1 MAKIKILHVMTKVDV
16 GGISSLIYNYY
27 NHMRKDIVVFHI
39 VAIETTYEQ
48 GYQDIFERMGM
59 RVFFMP
65 ETISHR
71 LIYLWQLIRNEKYDV
86 VHSHVELISAVYL
99 SVALLAGTKTRIAH
113 THLSV
118 DNEGVKSKLLQ
129 TLLSGVATHRVG
141 CSRVAIQ
148 KLFGTKYLNRSTVIS
163 NAIDPSKYVF
173 NPNVRTQ
180 TRQEMGIGDT
190 YVVGFVGRLTALKN
204 LSYLLDV
211 FKALKDLEEK
221 VTLLIV
227 GDGELREEMVAS
239 VARLELTDHVKFL
252 GNRSDVNYLMMVMD
266 VLLLPSF
273 SEGLGLVMI
282 EAQAAS
288 LKCIGSSGRV
298 PQETCISADYA
309 LYEAIEKPATVW
321 ANRILGEC
329 VGYERKNMTAEIRR
343 KHFDVRTEANK
354 LVEFYNNAVYGQ

>member
-1 MAKIKILHVMTKVDV
+1 MTRVDI
-16 GGISSLIYNYY
+16 GGISSLIHNYY
-27 NHMRKDIVVFHI
+27 NHMKNEAVVFDI
-39 VAIETTYEQ
+39 VAIETTYKQ
-48 GYQDIFERMGM
+48 GYQDVFERMGI

-71 LIYLWQLIRNEKYDV
+71 LIYLWKLIRNEKYDI

-99 SVALLAGTKTRIAH
+99 STALLAGTRTRIAH

-129 TLLSGVATHRVG
+129 KLLNVVATHRVG
-141 CSRVAIQ
+141 CSRVTIQ

-173 NPNVRTQ
+173 SPNVRTQ
-180 TRQEMGIGDT
+180 TRQNMDIGDT
-190 YVVGFVGRLTALKN
+190 YVVGFVGRLTVLKN
-204 LSYLLDV
+204 LPYLLAV
-211 FKALKDLEEK
+211 FKALKDMEEK
-221 VTLLIV
+221 VTLLVV

-239 VARLELTDHVKFL
+239 VARLGLTDYVKFL
-252 GNRSDVNYLMMVMD
+252 GNRSDVNHLMMAMD

-282 EAQAAS
+282 EAQATS
-288 LKCIGSSGRV
+288 LKCIASLGRV

-321 ANRILGEC
+321 ANRILSEC
-329 VGYERKNMTAEIRR
+329 IGYERKNMAAEIGR
-343 KHFDVRTEANK
+343 KHFDVRIEANK
-354 LVEFYNNAVYGQ
+354 LIEFYNNAVQGK